1 MLFLVGAA
9 AKDKA
14 WRRDVYDLSA
24 LGTPLNRKE

>member
-14 WRRDVYDLSA
+14 RRRDVWDLSA
-24 LGTPLNRKE
+24 LGSLLNRKE